1 MKLQNVFQHNLTG
14 AKRVFTAKAMVRF
27 FTGSTTACAF
37 IIMAGCSTASFD
49 NAVSNSAALTKQMT
63 QQVLSKVVAD
73 DYQVTRTRHY
83 PLSTHAPIYVDGKDD
98 MLVQQFSSALRHHF
112 RSVADGVSTPDAKP
126 HTGFILKVERL
137 DNPPAL
143 STNSTANKHS
153 TDTENP
159 TVSTASENDAAR
171 KFRVTVSDIDKGEAF
186 DSINI
191 QLRSPSLWREADSAV
206 LLDRALMSAAAK
218 LAGKS

>member
-1 MKLQNVFQHNLTG
+1 MKLQNVFEHNLTDV
-14 AKRVFTAKAMVRF
+14 KPVFSRQVMVKF
-27 FTGSTTACAF
+27 FAGTTAALAF
-37 IIMAGCSTASFD
+37 ITMAGCSTSSFD
-49 NAVSNSAALTKQMT
+49 NALSSGATLSKQMT
-63 QQVLSKVVAD
+63 QQVLSKVVDD
-73 DYQVTRTRHY
+73 DYRVTRTRHY

-98 MLVQQFSSALRHHF
+98 ILVQQFSSALKHHF
-112 RSVADGVSTPDAKP
+112 RSVADGVSTPDSKP
-126 HTGFILKVERL
+126 HTGFILKVEQL
-137 DNPPAL
+137 DNPRTL
-143 STNSTANKHS
+143 STNSTANTNS

-159 TVSTASENDAAR
+159 TASNDSENDAAR

-191 QLRSPSLWREADSAV
+191 QLRSPSLWRDADSAV